1 LNQEGGEGLIE
12 KMINNN
18 SKNENTEST
27 ENILAFSIGDLT
39 FSSPIFLA
47 SGTAGYGY
55 ELENIV
61 DFKKIGA
68 VITKGISLNPREG
81 NPTPRIAE
89 FTIRGIAVG
98 LLNSIGLQNPGV
110 REFTKSIMPK
120 LKKLPTKIIANVFGE
135 KEEEY
140 RKVIEVFEESENPP
154 DAYELN
160 LSCPNTKKGGIE
172 FGVNPKSV
180 EKIVKQTRKSTKRP
194 IIVKFSPFSEILP
207 GLISIAKNEGAD
219 AYTLTNT
226 IPAAVRDPKVGFF
239 KGGMSGYPLK
249 PIALRC
255 ILEISERFPG
265 IKIIA
270 SGGVYLLED
279 VLDYIAAGATAV
291 QVGTG
296 NFIDPQKSQK
306 LTEELE
312 NELKKQG
319 KTLQQLVSSGVIS
332 QNSSFTSA

>member
-27 ENILAFSIGDLT
+27 ENILAFSIGNLT

-226 IPAAVRDPKVGFF
+226 IPAAIRDPKVGFF

>member
-1 LNQEGGEGLIE
+1 
-12 KMINNN
+12 MINDNDKNGNN
-18 SKNENTEST
+18 
-27 ENILAFSIGDLT
+27 ENILAFSIADLK

-55 ELENIV
+55 ELANIV

-68 VITKGISLNPREG
+68 VITKGVSLNPREG

-89 FTIRGIAVG
+89 FTIRGLAVG

-110 REFTKSIMPK
+110 HEFTKSIMPK

-140 RKVIEVFEESENPP
+140 KKVIEVFEESENPP

-160 LSCPNTKKGGIE
+160 LSCPNTKRGGIE

-180 EKIVKQTRKSTKRP
+180 EKIVKQSRKSTKRP

-219 AYTLTNT
+219 AFTLTNT
-226 IPAAVRDPKVGFF
+226 IPSAIRDQKLGFF
-239 KGGMSGYPLK
+239 KGGLSGYPLK

-255 ILEISERFPG
+255 VIDAFERFPEV
-265 IKIIA
+265 KIVA
-270 SGGVYLLED
+270 SGGVYSLED
-279 VLDYIAAGATAV
+279 VLDYITAGATAV

-306 LTEELE
+306 LAEELE

-319 KTLQQLVSSGVIS
+319 KTLQQIVGSGVKIEK
-332 QNSSFTSA
+332 

>member
-1 LNQEGGEGLIE
+1 
-12 KMINNN
+12 MINDNDKNGNN
-18 SKNENTEST
+18 
-27 ENILAFSIGDLT
+27 ENILAFSIADLK

-55 ELENIV
+55 ELANIV
-61 DFKKIGA
+61 DLKKIGA
-68 VITKGISLNPREG
+68 VITKGVSLNPREG

-89 FTIRGIAVG
+89 FTIRGLAVG
-98 LLNSIGLQNPGV
+98 LLNSIGLQNSGV
-110 REFTKSIMPK
+110 HEFTKSIMPK

-140 RKVIEVFEESENPP
+140 KKVIEVFEESENPP

-180 EKIVKQTRKSTKRP
+180 EKIVKQSRKSTKRP

-219 AYTLTNT
+219 AFTLTNT
-226 IPAAVRDPKVGFF
+226 IPSAIRDQKVGFF
-239 KGGMSGYPLK
+239 KGGLSGYPLK

-255 ILEISERFPG
+255 VIDAFERFPEV
-265 IKIIA
+265 KIVA
-270 SGGVYLLED
+270 SGGVYSLED
-279 VLDYIAAGATAV
+279 VLDYITAGATAV

-306 LTEELE
+306 LAEELE

-319 KTLQQLVSSGVIS
+319 KTLQQIVGSGVK
-332 QNSSFTSA
+332 NEK

>member
-1 LNQEGGEGLIE
+1 MK
-12 KMINNN
+12 KMNSNNN
-18 SKNENTEST
+18 KKREDTENNNTENNKNKNENT
-27 ENILAFSIGDLT
+27 ENILAFSIGKLK

-61 DFKKIGA
+61 DFRKIGA
-68 VITKGISLNPREG
+68 IVTKGISPKPREG

-89 FTIRGIAVG
+89 FSIRGVAVG

-110 REFTKSIMPK
+110 HEFVKSIMPK

-140 RKVIEVFEESENPP
+140 QKVIEVFEESENPP

-180 EKIVKQTRKSTKRP
+180 EKIVRQTRKSTERP

-270 SGGVYLLED
+270 SGGVYFLED

-291 QVGTG
+291 QVGTA
-296 NFIDPQKSQK
+296 NFLDPAKSQK
-306 LTEELE
+306 LAEELE

-319 KTLQQLVSSGVIS
+319 KKLIDLVGSK
-332 QNSSFTSA
+332 N

>member
-1 LNQEGGEGLIE
+1 
-12 KMINNN
+12 MINDNDKNGNN
-18 SKNENTEST
+18 
-27 ENILAFSIGDLT
+27 ENILAFSIADLK

-55 ELENIV
+55 ELANIV

-68 VITKGISLNPREG
+68 VITKGVSLNPREG

-89 FTIRGIAVG
+89 FTIRGLAVG

-110 REFTKSIMPK
+110 HEFTKSIMPK

-140 RKVIEVFEESENPP
+140 KKVIEVFEESENPP

-180 EKIVKQTRKSTKRP
+180 EKIVKQSRKSTKRP

-207 GLISIAKNEGAD
+207 ELISIAKNEGAD
-219 AYTLTNT
+219 AFTLTNT
-226 IPAAVRDPKVGFF
+226 IPSAIRDQKVGFF
-239 KGGMSGYPLK
+239 KGGLSGYPLK

-255 ILEISERFPG
+255 VIDAFERFPEV
-265 IKIIA
+265 KIVA
-270 SGGVYLLED
+270 SGGLYSLED
-279 VLDYIAAGATAV
+279 VLDYITAGATAV

-306 LTEELE
+306 LAEELE

-319 KTLQQLVSSGVIS
+319 KTLQQIVGSGVK
-332 QNSSFTSA
+332 NEK

>member
-1 LNQEGGEGLIE
+1 
-12 KMINNN
+12 MINDNDKNGNN
-18 SKNENTEST
+18 
-27 ENILAFSIGDLT
+27 ENILAFSIADLK

-55 ELENIV
+55 ELANIV
-61 DFKKIGA
+61 DLKKIGA
-68 VITKGISLNPREG
+68 VITKGVSLNPREG

-89 FTIRGIAVG
+89 FTIRGLAVG

-110 REFTKSIMPK
+110 HEFTKSIMPK

-140 RKVIEVFEESENPP
+140 KKVIEVFEESENPP

-180 EKIVKQTRKSTKRP
+180 EKIVKQSRKSTKRP

-219 AYTLTNT
+219 AFTLTNT
-226 IPAAVRDPKVGFF
+226 IPSAIRDQKVGFF
-239 KGGMSGYPLK
+239 KGGLSGYPLK

-255 ILEISERFPG
+255 VIDAFERFPEV
-265 IKIIA
+265 KIVA
-270 SGGVYLLED
+270 SGGVYSLED
-279 VLDYIAAGATAV
+279 VLDYITAGATAV

-306 LTEELE
+306 LAEELE

-319 KTLQQLVSSGVIS
+319 KTLQQIVGSSVKIEK
-332 QNSSFTSA
+332 

>member
-1 LNQEGGEGLIE
+1 MNQEGGEGLIE

-27 ENILAFSIGDLT
+27 ENILAFSIGNLT

-226 IPAAVRDPKVGFF
+226 IPAAIRDPKVGFF

>member
-1 LNQEGGEGLIE
+1 MNQEGGEGLIE